1 MMSGEVELVGA
12 NQVLATISPPSDDY
26 VATAILRVI
35 TSAGFDGTLSLK
47 RRPRRSAGKAL
58 LTAIL
63 GVYTKVVDGTSGS
76 AAIVP
81 GAGVTQD
88 YSVDI
93 SGFDLLPEVTGRTA
107 GTISLYWTVV
117 VG

>member
-1 MMSGEVELVGA
+1 MLSGEVELVGA
-12 NQVLATISPPSDDY
+12 NQVLATISPPSDDF
-26 VATAILRVI
+26 VATAVLRII

-58 LTAIL
+58 LVAIL
-63 GVYTKVVDGTSGS
+63 AAYTKLVDGTVGS

-81 GAGVTQD
+81 GAAVTQD

-93 SGFDLLPEVTGRTA
+93 SGHDLLPEITGRTA

-117 VG
+117 IG